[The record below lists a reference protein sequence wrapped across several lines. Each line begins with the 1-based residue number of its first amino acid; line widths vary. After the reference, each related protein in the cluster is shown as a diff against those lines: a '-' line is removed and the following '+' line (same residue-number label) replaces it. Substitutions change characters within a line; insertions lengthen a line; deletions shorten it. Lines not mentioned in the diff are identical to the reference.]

1 MTKPLLIIK
10 YLGRSDYEETWQAM
24 KQFTDQR
31 DANTADELWITEHAP
46 VFTQGLNGKPEHILQ
61 SSNIPVVQIDRG
73 GQITY
78 HGPGQ
83 LVLYCLLNIQR
94 LSFGVRT
101 LVSIIEQSIVELL
114 VRYDIDA
121 FSRRDAPGVYVNLAS
136 VGYDEVQSGQI
147 AKIAA
152 LGLRIRKGCCYH
164 GLSLNINMDL
174 KPFSNIN
181 PCGFEGLAVT
191 QMVELN
197 SSVSVEKVGRE
208 LAAILSQKM
217 RPQKL
222 ASTLTSAESHDE

>member
-1 MTKPLLIIK
+1 MTKLSPVIK
-10 YLGRSDYEETWQAM
+10 YLGRSDYEQTWQAM
-24 KQFTDQR
+24 KKFTDQR
-31 DANTADELWITEHAP
+31 DANTIDELWVTEHHP

-61 SSNIPVVQIDRG
+61 ATDIPVVQVDRG
-73 GQITY
+73 GQVTY

-83 LVLYCLLNIQR
+83 LVIYCLLNIQR
-94 LSFGVRT
+94 LGFGVRE
-101 LVSIIEQSIVELL
+101 LVSIIEQSIVDFLTQ
-114 VRYDIDA
+114 YDIDA
-121 FSRRDAPGVYVNLAS
+121 FARSDAPGVYVNLTS
-136 VGYDEVQSGQI
+136 IGSNQLPTVQM

-197 SSVSVEKVGRE
+197 SSITVEQAGRA
-208 LAAILSQKM
+208 LAALLSQKCS
-217 RPQKL
+217 QNI
-222 ASTLTSAESHDE
+222 